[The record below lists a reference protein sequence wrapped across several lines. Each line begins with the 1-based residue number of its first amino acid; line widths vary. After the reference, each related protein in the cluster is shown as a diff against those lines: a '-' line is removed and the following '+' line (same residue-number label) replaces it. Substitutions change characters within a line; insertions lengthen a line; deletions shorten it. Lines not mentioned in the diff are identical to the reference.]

1 MSDIAQQRGDLLL
14 ISIDKRL
21 LISIQVIEITIR
33 LMIKNI
39 WKGLNIKQNSQERG
53 IRLLE
58 QRE

>member
-21 LISIQVIEITIR
+21 LISIQVIEIKIR

-58 QRE
+58 QRV